1 VADSQI
7 QDNMRID
14 WNVEIT
20 MDDGLVLRADIF
32 RPIDDGKY
40 PVILT
45 HGPYAKG
52 LSFQEGYPSAWQRMV
67 DEHPDVPAG
76 STNKY
81 QNWEVVDPEKWVP
94 DGYVCIRVDSR
105 GCGASPGYVD
115 HFSPRETEDYAQCIQ
130 WAGVQSWSNGKVGLN
145 GVSYYGINAW
155 QVASLQPSHLAA
167 MCVWEG
173 ATDWYRDMTHHG
185 GILSTFWANWYDMQ
199 VKNVQHGLA
208 ERGPKSQVTGELI
221 CGTKSLTDD
230 ELAQN
235 RCNFG
240 EDILEHPLDDDYH
253 KKRSAVWSKITTP
266 LLTAAN
272 WGGQGLHPRG
282 NFEGFM
288 RASSDQKW
296 LEAHGLEH
304 WTEFYTDY
312 GIALQKRFFGHFLKG
327 EDNGWLDQPPVQLQV
342 RRTDG
347 FDERTEDNW
356 PIPRTQWTKF
366 YLDPHNNVLSQ
377 SLPTERSILSFEAM
391 GEGITFM
398 SAPLETETEITGPSA
413 IKLCVSSSTSDAD
426 LFVILRVFSP
436 DGEEVV
442 FQGAIDPNTPIAQGW
457 LRASHRKLDHKLST
471 PWRPFHSHDE
481 KQSLSP
487 GEKVDVDIEIWPTS
501 IVVPKG
507 FQLAVTIRGK
517 DYEYPHAS
525 GQRLSNFKNELRGCG
540 PFLHD
545 DPRDRPPE
553 IFSGDTSI
561 HVDPAQAP
569 YILLPI
575 IP

>member
-1 VADSQI
+1 MADSQI

-282 NFEGFM
+282 NFEGLM

-366 YLDPHNNVLSQ
+366 YLDPNNNVLSQ

>member
-1 VADSQI
+1 MADSQI

-356 PIPRTQWTKF
+356 PISRTQWTKF

-377 SLPTERSILSFEAM
+377 SLPTESSILSFEAM

>member
-366 YLDPHNNVLSQ
+366 YLDPNNNVLSQ